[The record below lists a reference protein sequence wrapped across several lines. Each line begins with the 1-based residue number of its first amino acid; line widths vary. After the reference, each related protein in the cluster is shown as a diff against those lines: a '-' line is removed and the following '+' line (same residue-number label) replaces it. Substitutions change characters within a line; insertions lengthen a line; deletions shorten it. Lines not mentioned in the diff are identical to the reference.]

1 MNCARSPESKDS
13 GARVLAHANIL
24 TLSQKLDCQ
33 TLGEDDK
40 LPFMAASGIEQIFEM
55 MVKQG
60 ASDLHISSTYPPF
73 LRLHGHMI
81 RLNMP
86 PLSPQA
92 AEKLV
97 YATMTDEQIKTF
109 KRKLELDW
117 SYKIEGVGRFRANAF
132 IQYGGIGAVYRFVQE
147 HIRTLEELA
156 LPESLRFLADNVR
169 GLVLVTGPTGSGK
182 STTLAALITHINNTR
197 KEHIITIEDP
207 IEYVHKGKN
216 CLINQREI
224 GPHTKS
230 FHGALRAAL
239 REDPDVI
246 MVGEMRDCKTMSL
259 ALTAAETGH
268 LVFATLHTNNAAK
281 SIDRIV
287 DSFPPEQQPQ
297 IRVMLSESLL
307 GIVAQTL
314 LPRADVPGMV
324 PALEVMIATPPIRN
338 LIRENKTFQIPSIM
352 QTNARHGMMTYE
364 TSVKLLLNSGM
375 ISQATATNF
384 LQLSGI

>member
-1 MNCARSPESKDS
+1 
-13 GARVLAHANIL
+13 
-24 TLSQKLDCQ
+24 
-33 TLGEDDK
+33 
-40 LPFMAASGIEQIFEM
+40 MAAIDQLFQM
-55 MVKQG
+55 MVKEG
-60 ASDLHISSTYPPF
+60 ASDLHLSSTYPPF
-73 LRLHGHMI
+73 FRLHGHMI

-86 PLSPQA
+86 PLSAQA
-92 AEKLV
+92 AEKLIF
-97 YATMTDEQIKTF
+97 ATMTDDQIKTF
-109 KRKLELDW
+109 KRRLELDW
-117 SYKIEGVGRFRANAF
+117 SYKLEGVGRFRANAF
-132 IQYGGIGAVYRFVQE
+132 IQYGGVGAVYRFVQE

-182 STTLAALITHINNTR
+182 STTLAALIAHINNTR

-207 IEYVHKGKN
+207 IEYVHKGRN

-230 FHGALRAAL
+230 FAGGLRAAL

-246 MVGEMRDCKTMSL
+246 MVGEMRDYKTMSL

-297 IRVMLSESLL
+297 VRVMMSESLL

-314 LPRADVPGMV
+314 LPRADMAGMV

-338 LIRENKTFQIPSIM
+338 LIRENKGFQIPSVM
-352 QTNARHGMMTYE
+352 QTNARHGMITYE
-364 TSVKLLLNSGM
+364 ASIKHLVQQGI
-375 ISQATATNF
+375 ISQATASNF
-384 LQLSGI
+384 LQTASA

>member
-1 MNCARSPESKDS
+1 
-13 GARVLAHANIL
+13 
-24 TLSQKLDCQ
+24 
-33 TLGEDDK
+33 
-40 LPFMAASGIEQIFEM
+40 
-55 MVKQG
+55 MVEQG

-81 RLNMP
+81 RLNIP

-92 AEKLV
+92 AEKLIFS
-97 YATMTDEQIKTF
+97 TMSEDQQKSF
-109 KRKLELDW
+109 SRKLEADW
-117 SYKIEGVGRFRANAF
+117 SYRIPEVGRFRANAF
-132 IQYGGIGAVYRFVQE
+132 VQYGGIAAVYRYVPE
-147 HIRTLEELA
+147 HIRTVEELG
-156 LPESLRFLADNVR
+156 LPDSLKLLADNVR

-182 STTLAALITHINNTR
+182 STTLAALINHINNTR

-230 FHGALRAAL
+230 FAAALRAAL
-239 REDPDVI
+239 REDPDTI
-246 MVGEMRDCKTMSL
+246 MVGEMRDYQTMSL

-287 DSFPPEQQPQ
+287 DSFPSDQQSQ
-297 IRVMLSESLL
+297 VRVMLSESLL

-314 LPRADVPGMV
+314 LSRSDEPGMV
-324 PALEVMIATPPIRN
+324 PALEVMIAIPPIRN
-338 LIRENKTFQIPSIM
+338 LIRENKSFQIPSVM
-352 QTNARHGMMTYE
+352 QTNGRQGMLTYE
-364 TSVKLLLNSGM
+364 TSVKLLLNANM
-375 ISQATATNF
+375 ISKATATNF
-384 LQLSGI
+384 LQTSTI